1 MSVQDQ
7 ISNDIKEA
15 MKARNVDKLA
25 ALRAVKSAIMLE
37 ATKDGS
43 TTVSDEMSL
52 QIIAKLVKQ
61 RKDSAAI
68 FTEQNRP
75 DLAVD
80 EINQLAYLEE
90 YLPTQMGEEEVR
102 SVVKEVIAQVGASS
116 PADMGKCMSPLMGKW
131 TFTRRQDLPKI
142 IALNGAVYIAESD
155 FFQSREEEDA
165 FLTVETVGYV
175 MPKSRS
181 LDIDTED
188 DMKLCEVL
196 LKQRQ
201 LTE

>member
-37 ATKDGS
+37 ATKEGNA
-43 TTVSDEMSL
+43 TVSDEVSL
-52 QIIAKLVKQ
+52 SLITKLVKQ

-90 YLPTQMGEEEVR
+90 YLPAQMGEEEVR
-102 SVVKEVIAQVGASS
+102 SVVKEVIAQIGASS
-116 PADMGKCMSPLMGKW
+116 PADMGKCMGPLMRRLSGKA
-131 TFTRRQDLPKI
+131 DGSLISK
-142 IALNGAVYIAESD
+142 LVK
-155 FFQSREEEDA
+155 EE
-165 FLTVETVGYV
+165 L
-175 MPKSRS
+175 S
-181 LDIDTED
+181 
-188 DMKLCEVL
+188 
-196 LKQRQ
+196 
-201 LTE
+201 

>member
-7 ISNDIKEA
+7 ITNDIKEA

-43 TTVSDEMSL
+43 TTVADEISL
-52 QIIAKLVKQ
+52 QIITKLVKQ

-80 EINQLAYLEE
+80 EINQLAYLQE
-90 YLPTQMGEEEVR
+90 YLPTQMEEEEVR
-102 SVVKEVIAQVGASS
+102 SVVKEVIAQGGASY
-116 PADMGKCMSPLMGKW
+116 PADMGNCMSLLMGKLKGKADGSLIS
-131 TFTRRQDLPKI
+131 TLVK
-142 IALNGAVYIAESD
+142 
-155 FFQSREEEDA
+155 EE
-165 FLTVETVGYV
+165 L
-175 MPKSRS
+175 S
-181 LDIDTED
+181 
-188 DMKLCEVL
+188 
-196 LKQRQ
+196 
-201 LTE
+201 